1 MNIKLKMTL
10 NHIMSI
16 VAGNTGTL
24 PDLLLE
30 DKTFLNMLFKG
41 IKDKKSIIEI
51 ANELSDYAN
60 NNLC

>member
-1 MNIKLKMTL
+1 MNIKLKMKI

-16 VAGNTGTL
+16 VAGNTGTI

-30 DKTFLNMLFKG
+30 DKTFFDMLFKG
-41 IKDKKSIIEI
+41 INNKKDIIEI

>member
-1 MNIKLKMTL
+1 
-10 NHIMSI
+10 MSV

>member
-10 NHIMSI
+10 NHIMSV

>member
-1 MNIKLKMTL
+1 MNIKLKMKI

-30 DKTFLNMLFKG
+30 DKTFFNMLFKG
-41 IKDKKSIIEI
+41 INNKKDIIEI